1 MLRIWKTFFNSDSQ
15 LELNVYNKARV
26 NAYFQAHKWAIVTK
40 EEALSIFR
48 NAELEAKQF
57 LVRPLFLKKKFIL
70 LTKTC

>member
-1 MLRIWKTFFNSDSQ
+1 MLRIWKTFFSSDSQ

-57 LVRPLFLKKKFIL
+57 LVRPLFLKKKSLF
-70 LTKTC
+70 C